1 MDLVSLRNTYRRYA
15 NYYDYL
21 FGPVLHPG
29 RKLAVTLANPQ
40 PDQRILEV
48 GVGTGLSLP
57 FYRTDSRVIGIDLSP
72 EMLDKAR
79 QRVAR
84 HRLDHVE
91 MLAEMNAEHLTFS
104 DGLFDVVVAMYVAS
118 VVSNP
123 GRMVDEMRRV
133 CKPGGD
139 IIIVNHFISEHI
151 LLQRIE
157 TLLRPLSGMLGFR
170 PDMRLDSLPDYPDFY
185 RVQIINTNFL
195 GYWKVIHYRNEALPF
210 EPPNGELQ
218 ILERPL

>member
-1 MDLVSLRNTYRRYA
+1 MDLVSLRNAYRRYA

-29 RKLAVTLANPQ
+29 RKLAVTLANTQ
-40 PDQRILEV
+40 PDQCILEV

-72 EMLDKAR
+72 EMLAKAR
-79 QRVAR
+79 QRVVQ

-91 MLAEMNAEHLTFS
+91 MLTEMNAEHLTFP
-104 DGLFDVVVAMYVAS
+104 DGQFDVVVAMYVAS

-123 GRMVDEMRRV
+123 ARMVDEMRRV
-133 CKPGGD
+133 CKSGGD
-139 IIIVNHFISEHI
+139 IIIVNHFISEHA

-185 RVQIINTNFL
+185 RVQIINTNFF
-195 GYWKVIHYRNEALPF
+195 GYWKVIHYRNEVLSF
-210 EPPNGELQ
+210 EPPNEELQ